1 MEENGQMEPIIKKL
15 NWIEIKVDELLRN
28 QRLLMDAMVSIA
40 KVAGVEIEDYTEKMN
55 EPVTLQKGRV
65 HRMVVKTVAR

>member
-1 MEENGQMEPIIKKL
+1 MEENRQLDPVTQKL

-28 QRLLMDAMVSIA
+28 QRLIMDAMLSIA
-40 KVAGVEIEDYTEKMN
+40 KVTGIEINDYAEKMN

-65 HRMVVKTVAR
+65 HRMVVKTEV

>member
-1 MEENGQMEPIIKKL
+1 MEESRQQLDPVTQKL

-28 QRLLMDAMVSIA
+28 QRLIMNAMLSIA
-40 KVAGVEIEDYTEKMN
+40 RSTGIEIDDYAEKMN

-65 HRMVVKTVAR
+65 HRMVVKPEV

>member
-1 MEENGQMEPIIKKL
+1 MEESRQQLDTVQQKL

-28 QRLLMDAMVSIA
+28 QRLIMNAMLSIA
-40 KVAGVEIEDYTEKMN
+40 RSTGIEIDDYAEKMN

-65 HRMVVKTVAR
+65 HRMVVKPEV